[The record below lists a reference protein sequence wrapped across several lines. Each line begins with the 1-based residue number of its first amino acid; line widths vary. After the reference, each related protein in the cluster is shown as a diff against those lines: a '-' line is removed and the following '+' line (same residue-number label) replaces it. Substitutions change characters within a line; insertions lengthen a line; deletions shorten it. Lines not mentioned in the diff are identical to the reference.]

1 MRSDNDGGGMKNVLR
16 FLRGILNDLCFLG
29 GGALVATGAWE
40 IYRPAGFIAAG
51 AVLVAFA
58 LLIDDGGS

>member
-1 MRSDNDGGGMKNVLR
+1 MKKIFK
-16 FLRGILNDLCFLG
+16 FLRGVLNDLCFLG
-29 GGALVATGAWE
+29 GGALVSWGAWV
-40 IYRPAGFIAAG
+40 IYRPAGIIAAG